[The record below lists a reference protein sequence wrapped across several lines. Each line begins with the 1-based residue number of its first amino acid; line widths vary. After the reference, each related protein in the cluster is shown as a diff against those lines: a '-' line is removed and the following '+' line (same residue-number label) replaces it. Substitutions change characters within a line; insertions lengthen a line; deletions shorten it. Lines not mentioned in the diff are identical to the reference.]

1 MTGPASP
8 PPYNPQPENPPP
20 DNPSGG
26 PAARVR
32 VSLEER
38 SYDILIGNG
47 LRHRFPADIAPVLT
61 RPRAIVVTD
70 ENVAA
75 HYLAPLEAG
84 LAAAGVSV
92 DSIVLPPGEETK
104 SFAHLERL
112 ADRCLSLGLERRDTL
127 IALGGGVIGDLA
139 GFAAAIL
146 LRGVDYIQLP
156 TTLLA
161 QVDSSVGGKTAID
174 MPGGK
179 NLVGA
184 FHQPKRVLIDPETL
198 DTLDR
203 RQRLAG
209 YAETVKYGLIRDRAF
224 FEWLE
229 ANGREV
235 VDGAVDGALNG
246 AGGARVRA
254 IETAC
259 AAKAAIVARDER
271 EAGERALLNLGH
283 TFAHALETATGYSD
297 RLLHGEAVAIGM
309 CMAFD
314 LSAAMG
320 WASGQEAGRVRAHLD
335 AVGLPTAPAAIGPPG
350 LTPDA
355 MIGLM
360 RADKKVA
367 DGRIVFVMVRG
378 IGDAFVTA
386 DIEADVLNSYLSEVL
401 DRSDAQAR
409 IRSSRV

>member
-1 MTGPASP
+1 MAGNDTP
-8 PPYNPQPENPPP
+8 PG
-20 DNPSGG
+20 D

-32 VSLEER
+32 VALAGR
-38 SYDILIGNG
+38 SYDILIGDG
-47 LRHRFPADIAPVLT
+47 LRHRFAAEIAAALP
-61 RPRAIVVTD
+61 RPRTIVVTD

-75 HYLAPLEAG
+75 HYLAPLMAD
-84 LAAAGVSV
+84 LAATGVTADSV
-92 DSIVLPPGEETK
+92 VLPPGEETK

-112 ADRCLSLGLERRDTL
+112 TGQCLELGMERRDTL

-139 GFAAAIL
+139 GFAAAVL
-146 LRGVDYIQLP
+146 LRGVGCIQLP

-184 FHQPKRVLIDPETL
+184 FHQPGLVLIDPATL

-209 YAETVKYGLIRDRAF
+209 YAETVKYGLIGDRGF

-229 ANGREV
+229 ANGRAV
-235 VDGAVDGALNG
+235 IDG
-246 AGGARVRA
+246 GGDARVRA

-259 AAKAAIVARDER
+259 AAKAGVVARDER
-271 EAGERALLNLGH
+271 ESGERALLNLGH

-320 WASGQEAGRVRAHLD
+320 WTSGQEAARVRAHLD
-335 AVGLPTAPAAIGPPG
+335 SVGLPTAPAAVAGLG
-350 LTPDA
+350 LTPAA
-355 MIGLM
+355 MTDLM
-360 RADKKVA
+360 RKDKKVA

-378 IGDAFVTA
+378 IGEAFVTA
-386 DIEADVLNSYLSEVL
+386 AVEEGDLQSYLTKVL
-401 DRSDAQAR
+401 G
-409 IRSSRV
+409 

>member
-1 MTGPASP
+1 MPDPDTLPGDPAK
-8 PPYNPQPENPPP
+8 
-20 DNPSGG
+20 
-26 PAARVR
+26 RVR
-32 VSLEER
+32 VFLAER

-47 LRHRFPADIAPVLT
+47 LRHRFAADIAAALP
-61 RPRAIVVTD
+61 RPRALVVTD
-70 ENVAA
+70 DNVAA
-75 HYLAPLEAG
+75 HYLAPLMADLAEAG
-84 LAAAGVSV
+84 VQA
-92 DSIVLPPGEETK
+92 DPIVLPPGEETK

-112 ADRCLSLGLERRDTL
+112 AARCLECGLERRDTL

-184 FHQPKRVLIDPETL
+184 FHQPKLVLIDPETL

-229 ANGREV
+229 ANGRAV
-235 VDGAVDGALNG
+235 VDG
-246 AGGARVRA
+246 GGDARVRA

-259 AAKAAIVARDER
+259 AAKADTVARDER

-283 TFAHALETATGYSD
+283 TFAHALETATGYSE

-314 LSAAMG
+314 LSAALG
-320 WASGQEAGRVRAHLD
+320 WTGGQEAMRVRAHLE
-335 AVGLPTAPAAIGPPG
+335 AVGLPTAPAAVGG
-350 LTPDA
+350 LGLSPAA
-355 MIGLM
+355 MVALM
-360 RADKKVA
+360 RKDKKVT
-367 DGRIVFVMVRG
+367 DGQIAFVMVRG
-378 IGDAFVTA
+378 IGEAFLTTA
-386 DIEADVLNSYLSEVL
+386 VEAGALEAYLSKVL
-401 DRSDAQAR
+401 R
-409 IRSSRV
+409 

>member
-1 MTGPASP
+1 MSRPETLPGDPAK
-8 PPYNPQPENPPP
+8 
-20 DNPSGG
+20 
-26 PAARVR
+26 RVR
-32 VSLEER
+32 VSLAER
-38 SYDILIGNG
+38 SYDILIGDG
-47 LRHRFPADIAPVLT
+47 LRHRFAAEIAAALP

-75 HYLAPLEAG
+75 HYLAPLSAG
-84 LAAAGVSV
+84 LAAAGVETGAV
-92 DSIVLPPGEETK
+92 VLPPGEETK
-104 SFAHLERL
+104 SFAQLERL
-112 ADRCLSLGLERRDTL
+112 AAQCLERGLERRDTL

-146 LRGVDYIQLP
+146 LRGVGHIQLP

-184 FHQPKRVLIDPETL
+184 FHQPKLVLIDPETL

-209 YAETVKYGLIRDRAF
+209 YAETVKYGLIRDRGF

-229 ANGREV
+229 ANGRAV
-235 VDGAVDGALNG
+235 VDG
-246 AGGARVRA
+246 GGDARARA

-259 AAKAAIVARDER
+259 AAKADVVARDER

-314 LSAAMG
+314 LSAALG
-320 WASGQEAGRVRAHLD
+320 WTGGQEAVRVRSHLD
-335 AVGLPTAPAAIGPPG
+335 AVGLPTAPAAIEG
-350 LTPDA
+350 LGLSPAA
-355 MIGLM
+355 MVGLM
-360 RADKKVA
+360 RKDKKVT
-367 DGRIVFVMVRG
+367 DGQIAFVMVRG
-378 IGDAFVTA
+378 IGEAFLTTA
-386 DIEADVLNSYLSEVL
+386 VEAGALEAYLSTVL
-401 DRSDAQAR
+401 P
-409 IRSSRV
+409 

>member
-1 MTGPASP
+1 MTGSDTLPGDP
-8 PPYNPQPENPPP
+8 V
-20 DNPSGG
+20 
-26 PAARVR
+26 ARVR
-32 VSLEER
+32 VSLAER

-47 LRHRFPADIAPVLT
+47 LRGRFAAEIAAALP

-70 ENVAA
+70 ETVAA

-84 LAAAGVSV
+84 LAAAGVSA

-104 SFAHLERL
+104 SFAQLERL
-112 ADRCLSLGLERRDTL
+112 TAQCLDLGLERRDTL

-139 GFAAAIL
+139 GLAAAIL
-146 LRGVDYIQLP
+146 LRGVGYIQLP

-184 FHQPKRVLIDPETL
+184 FHQPKLVLIDPETL

-229 ANGREV
+229 ANGRAV
-235 VDGAVDGALNG
+235 VDG
-246 AGGARVRA
+246 GGDARVRA

-259 AAKAAIVARDER
+259 AAKADVVARDER

-314 LSAAMG
+314 LSADLG
-320 WASGQEAGRVRAHLD
+320 WTGRQEAARVRAHLD
-335 AVGLPTAPAAIGPPG
+335 SVGLPTAPAAIAGLG
-350 LTPDA
+350 LTPAA
-355 MIGLM
+355 MAGLM
-360 RADKKVA
+360 RRDKKVA
-367 DGRIVFVMVRG
+367 DGRITFVMVRG
-378 IGDAFVTA
+378 IGEAFVTA
-386 DIEADVLNSYLSEVL
+386 AVEEGDLESYLSKIL
-401 DRSDAQAR
+401 G
-409 IRSSRV
+409 

>member
-1 MTGPASP
+1 MTGSDTLPGDP
-8 PPYNPQPENPPP
+8 V
-20 DNPSGG
+20 
-26 PAARVR
+26 ARVR
-32 VSLEER
+32 VALAER
-38 SYDILIGNG
+38 SYDILIANG
-47 LRHRFPADIAPVLT
+47 LRRRFAAEIAAVLP

-70 ENVAA
+70 ETVAG

-84 LAAAGVSV
+84 LAAAGVSA

-104 SFAHLERL
+104 SFAHLEQL
-112 ADRCLSLGLERRDTL
+112 TAQCLDLGLERRDTL

-146 LRGVDYIQLP
+146 LRGVGCIQLP

-184 FHQPKRVLIDPETL
+184 FHQPGLVLIDPETL

-229 ANGREV
+229 ANGRAV
-235 VDGAVDGALNG
+235 VDG
-246 AGGARVRA
+246 GGDARVRA

-259 AAKAAIVARDER
+259 AAKADVVARDER

-314 LSAAMG
+314 LSADLG
-320 WASGQEAGRVRAHLD
+320 WAGRQEAARVRDHLES
-335 AVGLPTAPAAIGPPG
+335 VGLPTAPAAVAGLG
-350 LTPDA
+350 LTPAA
-355 MIGLM
+355 MAGLM
-360 RADKKVA
+360 RKDKKVA

-378 IGDAFVTA
+378 IGEAFVTA
-386 DIEADVLNSYLSEVL
+386 AVEESDLESYLSKIL
-401 DRSDAQAR
+401 G
-409 IRSSRV
+409 

>member
-1 MTGPASP
+1 MTGSDTLPGDP
-8 PPYNPQPENPPP
+8 V
-20 DNPSGG
+20 
-26 PAARVR
+26 ARVR
-32 VSLEER
+32 VSLAER

-47 LRHRFPADIAPVLT
+47 LRHRFAAEIAAALP

-70 ENVAA
+70 ETVAG

-112 ADRCLSLGLERRDTL
+112 TAQCLDLGLERRDTL
-127 IALGGGVIGDLA
+127 VALGGGVIGDLA
-139 GFAAAIL
+139 GLAAAIL
-146 LRGVDYIQLP
+146 LRGVGYIQLP

-184 FHQPKRVLIDPETL
+184 FHQPGLVLIDPETL

-229 ANGREV
+229 ANGGTV
-235 VDGAVDGALNG
+235 VDGADGNG
-246 AGGARVRA
+246 GNGARVRA

-259 AAKAAIVARDER
+259 TAKSEIVARDER
-271 EAGERALLNLGH
+271 ESGERALLNLGH

-314 LSAAMG
+314 LSADLG
-320 WASGQEAGRVRAHLD
+320 WTGRQEAARVRTHLES
-335 AVGLPTAPAAIGPPG
+335 VGLPTAPAAVAGLG
-350 LTPDA
+350 LTPAA
-355 MIGLM
+355 MAGLM
-360 RADKKVA
+360 RKDKKVA

-378 IGDAFVTA
+378 IGEAFVTA
-386 DIEADVLNSYLSEVL
+386 AVEESDLESYLSKIL
-401 DRSDAQAR
+401 G
-409 IRSSRV
+409 

>member
-1 MTGPASP
+1 MSGPDTPTG
-8 PPYNPQPENPPP
+8 
-20 DNPSGG
+20 DI
-26 PAARVR
+26 AARVR
-32 VSLEER
+32 VSLAER

-47 LRHRFPADIAPVLT
+47 LRHRFAAEIAAALP

-75 HYLAPLEAG
+75 HYLEPLTAD
-84 LAAAGVSV
+84 LAAAGISADTV
-92 DSIVLPPGEETK
+92 VLPPGEETK

-112 ADRCLSLGLERRDTL
+112 TAQCLELGLERRDTL
-127 IALGGGVIGDLA
+127 IALGGGVIGDIA

-146 LRGVDYIQLP
+146 LRGVGYIQLP

-184 FHQPKRVLIDPETL
+184 FHQPRLVLIDPATL

-203 RQRLAG
+203 RQRQAG
-209 YAETVKYGLIRDRAF
+209 YAETVKYGLIRDRGF

-229 ANGREV
+229 ANGQAV
-235 VDGAVDGALNG
+235 VDGGA
-246 AGGARVRA
+246 ARVRA

-271 EAGERALLNLGH
+271 ESGERALLNLGH

-314 LSAAMG
+314 LSANLG
-320 WASGQEAGRVRAHLD
+320 WTSGQEATRVRAHLGS
-335 AVGLPTAPAAIGPPG
+335 VGLPTAPAAIAGLA
-350 LTPDA
+350 LTPAA
-355 MIGLM
+355 MAGLM
-360 RADKKVA
+360 RRDKKVA
-367 DGRIVFVMVRG
+367 DGRIAFVMVRG

-386 DIEADVLNSYLSEVL
+386 AVEEGDLESYLSTTL
-401 DRSDAQAR
+401 G
-409 IRSSRV
+409 

>member
-1 MTGPASP
+1 M
-8 PPYNPQPENPPP
+8 NRPENVPAGP
-20 DNPSGG
+20 D
-26 PAARVR
+26 ARVR
-32 VSLEER
+32 VSLAER
-38 SYDILIGNG
+38 SYDILIGEG
-47 LRHRFPADIAPVLT
+47 LRHRFAGEIAAVLT

-70 ENVAA
+70 ETVAG

-92 DSIVLPPGEETK
+92 DSVVLPPGEETK
-104 SFAHLERL
+104 SFADLERL
-112 ADRCLSLGLERRDTL
+112 TAQCLSLGLERRDTL

-146 LRGVDYIQLP
+146 LRGVGYIQLP

-184 FHQPKRVLIDPETL
+184 FHQPQLVLIDPEML

-229 ANGREV
+229 VNGPSV
-235 VDGAVDGALNG
+235 VDSVVDRVDA

-259 AAKAAIVARDER
+259 AAKAALVARDER

-314 LSAAMG
+314 LSAAIG
-320 WASGQEAGRVRAHLD
+320 WSTGQDAMRVRAHLD
-335 AVGLPTAPAAIGPPG
+335 AVGLPTAPAAIDGLG
-350 LTPDA
+350 LTPAA
-355 MIGLM
+355 MTGLM
-360 RADKKVA
+360 RKDKKVA

-378 IGDAFVTA
+378 IGEAFVTA
-386 DIEADVLNSYLSEVL
+386 AVEPDDLESYLSKAL
-401 DRSDAQAR
+401 G
-409 IRSSRV
+409 

>member
-1 MTGPASP
+1 MAGNDTPHGDA
-8 PPYNPQPENPPP
+8 
-20 DNPSGG
+20 
-26 PAARVR
+26 AARVR
-32 VSLEER
+32 VFLAER
-38 SYDILIGNG
+38 SYDIRIGDG
-47 LRHRFPADIAPVLT
+47 LRHRFAAEIAAALP
-61 RPRAIVVTD
+61 RPRAIVATD

-75 HYLAPLEAG
+75 HYLAPLMAD
-84 LAAAGVSV
+84 LAAAGVTADSV
-92 DSIVLPPGEETK
+92 VLPPGEETK
-104 SFAHLERL
+104 SFAYLERL
-112 ADRCLSLGLERRDTL
+112 TGQCLELGMERRDTL

-146 LRGVDYIQLP
+146 LRGIGYIQLP
-156 TTLLA
+156 TTFLA

-184 FHQPKRVLIDPETL
+184 FHQPRLVLIDPETL

-229 ANGREV
+229 VNGGNV
-235 VDGAVDGALNG
+235 VEGGD
-246 AGGARVRA
+246 GARVRA

-259 AAKAAIVARDER
+259 VAKSEIVARDER

-283 TFAHALETATGYSD
+283 TFAHALETATGHSD

-320 WASGQEAGRVRAHLD
+320 WTGGQEAARVRTHLD
-335 AVGLPTAPAAIGPPG
+335 SVGLPTAPAAIAGLD
-350 LTPDA
+350 LTPAA
-355 MIGLM
+355 MTGLM
-360 RADKKVA
+360 RKDKKVV
-367 DGRIVFVMVRG
+367 DGRIAFVMVRG
-378 IGDAFVTA
+378 IGEAFVTA
-386 DIEADVLNSYLSEVL
+386 AVEESELESYLSKVL
-401 DRSDAQAR
+401 GRPAGRSGP
-409 IRSSRV
+409 

>member
-1 MTGPASP
+1 MTGSDTP
-8 PPYNPQPENPPP
+8 PG
-20 DNPSGG
+20 D

-32 VSLEER
+32 VSLAER
-38 SYDILIGNG
+38 SYDILIADG
-47 LRHRFPADIAPVLT
+47 LRHRFAAEIASALP

-70 ENVAA
+70 ETVAG
-75 HYLAPLEAG
+75 HYLVPLEAG
-84 LAAAGVSV
+84 LAAAGVSA

-112 ADRCLSLGLERRDTL
+112 TAQCLDLGLERRDTL
-127 IALGGGVIGDLA
+127 IALGGGVIGDLV
-139 GFAAAIL
+139 GLAAAIL
-146 LRGVDYIQLP
+146 LRGVGYIQLP

-184 FHQPKRVLIDPETL
+184 FHQPGLVLIDPETL

-209 YAETVKYGLIRDRAF
+209 YAETVKYGLIRNRAF

-229 ANGREV
+229 ANGGKV
-235 VDGAVDGALNG
+235 VDGGGDGGN
-246 AGGARVRA
+246 GARVRA

-259 AAKAAIVARDER
+259 TAKSEIVARDER

-314 LSAAMG
+314 LSADLG
-320 WASGQEAGRVRAHLD
+320 WTGRQEAARVRAHLEF
-335 AVGLPTAPAAIGPPG
+335 VGLPTAPAAIAGLD
-350 LTPDA
+350 LTPTA
-355 MIGLM
+355 AIGLM
-360 RADKKVA
+360 RKDKKVA

-378 IGDAFVTA
+378 IGEAFVTA
-386 DIEADVLNSYLSEVL
+386 AVEESDLESYLSKVL
-401 DRSDAQAR
+401 G
-409 IRSSRV
+409 

>member
-1 MTGPASP
+1 MTGFDTLPGDP
-8 PPYNPQPENPPP
+8 V
-20 DNPSGG
+20 
-26 PAARVR
+26 ARVR
-32 VSLEER
+32 VALAER
-38 SYDILIGNG
+38 SYDILIANG
-47 LRHRFPADIAPVLT
+47 LRRRFAAEIAAALP

-70 ENVAA
+70 ETVAG
-75 HYLAPLEAG
+75 HYLAPLESG

-112 ADRCLSLGLERRDTL
+112 TAQCLDLGLERRDTL
-127 IALGGGVIGDLA
+127 FALGGGVIGDLA

-146 LRGVDYIQLP
+146 LRGVGCIQLP

-184 FHQPKRVLIDPETL
+184 FHQPGLVLIDPETL

-229 ANGREV
+229 ANGRAV
-235 VDGAVDGALNG
+235 VDG
-246 AGGARVRA
+246 GGDARVRA

-259 AAKAAIVARDER
+259 AAKADVVARDER

-314 LSAAMG
+314 LSAALG
-320 WASGQEAGRVRAHLD
+320 WTGGQEATRVRAHLE
-335 AVGLPTAPAAIGPPG
+335 AVGLPTAPAAVEGLG
-350 LTPDA
+350 LTPAA
-355 MIGLM
+355 MAGQ
-360 RADKKVA
+360 RHRD
-367 DGRIVFVMVRG
+367 
-378 IGDAFVTA
+378 
-386 DIEADVLNSYLSEVL
+386 
-401 DRSDAQAR
+401 
-409 IRSSRV
+409 

>member
-1 MTGPASP
+1 MTGPE
-8 PPYNPQPENPPP
+8 NPQSEHPHPEHPPG
-20 DNPSGG
+20 D

-32 VSLEER
+32 VSLAER

-47 LRHRFPADIAPVLT
+47 LRHRFAIEVAAILT

-104 SFAHLERL
+104 SFGHLERL

-127 IALGGGVIGDLA
+127 IALGGGVIGDLT

-146 LRGVDYIQLP
+146 LRGVDHIQLP

-184 FHQPKRVLIDPETL
+184 FHQPKLVLIDPETL

-229 ANGREV
+229 ANGAGV
-235 VDGAVDGALNG
+235 VDGAPG
-246 AGGARVRA
+246 GGARVRA

-259 AAKAAIVARDER
+259 AAKSAIVARDER
-271 EAGERALLNLGH
+271 ETGERALLNLGH
-283 TFAHALETATGYSD
+283 TFAHALETATNYSD

-314 LSAAMG
+314 ISAAMG
-320 WASGQEAGRVRAHLD
+320 WTSGQDAARVRAHLE

-386 DIEADVLNSYLSEVL
+386 GIEADVLNSYLSVVL
-401 DRSDAQAR
+401 D
-409 IRSSRV
+409 

>member
-1 MTGPASP
+1 MTGSDTP
-8 PPYNPQPENPPP
+8 P
-20 DNPSGG
+20 GG
-26 PAARVR
+26 PVARVR
-32 VSLEER
+32 VSLAER

-47 LRHRFPADIAPVLT
+47 LRRRFAAEIAAALP

-70 ENVAA
+70 ETVAA

-92 DSIVLPPGEETK
+92 DSVVLPPGEETK

-112 ADRCLSLGLERRDTL
+112 TAQCLALGLERRDTL

-139 GFAAAIL
+139 GLAAAIL
-146 LRGVDYIQLP
+146 LRGIGYIQLP

-179 NLVGA
+179 NLIGA
-184 FHQPKRVLIDPETL
+184 FHQPGLVLIDPETL

-229 ANGREV
+229 ANGRAV
-235 VDGAVDGALNG
+235 VDG
-246 AGGARVRA
+246 GGEARVRA
-254 IETAC
+254 VETAC
-259 AAKAAIVARDER
+259 AAKAAVVARDER

-314 LSAAMG
+314 LSADLG
-320 WASGQEAGRVRAHLD
+320 WTGRQEAARVRAHLES
-335 AVGLPTAPAAIGPPG
+335 VGLPTAPAAVAGLG
-350 LTPDA
+350 LTPAA
-355 MIGLM
+355 MADLM
-360 RADKKVA
+360 RKDKKVA
-367 DGRIVFVMVRG
+367 DGRIVFVMARG
-378 IGDAFVTA
+378 IGEAFVTA
-386 DIEADVLNSYLSEVL
+386 AVEERDLETYLTKVLV
-401 DRSDAQAR
+401 
-409 IRSSRV
+409 

>member
-1 MTGPASP
+1 MTGGPALTGAP
-8 PPYNPQPENPPP
+8 PE
-20 DNPSGG
+20 GA
-26 PAARVR
+26 AARVR
-32 VSLEER
+32 VSLAER
-38 SYDILIGNG
+38 SYDILVGNG
-47 LRHRFPADIAPVLT
+47 LRRRFAAEIAPVLA

-75 HYLAPLEAG
+75 PYLAPLMAD
-84 LAAAGVSV
+84 LAATGVKADSV
-92 DSIVLPPGEETK
+92 VLPPGEETK

-112 ADRCLSLGLERRDTL
+112 TGQCLELGLERRDTL

-139 GFAAAIL
+139 GFAAAVL
-146 LRGVDYIQLP
+146 LRGVACIQLP

-184 FHQPKRVLIDPETL
+184 FHQPGLVLIDPETL

-229 ANGREV
+229 ANGRAV
-235 VDGAVDGALNG
+235 IDG
-246 AGGARVRA
+246 GGDARVRA

-259 AAKAAIVARDER
+259 AAKADVVARDER
-271 EAGERALLNLGH
+271 ESGERALLNLGH

-314 LSAAMG
+314 LSAALG
-320 WASGQEAGRVRAHLD
+320 WTGGQEAARVRAHLD
-335 AVGLPTAPAAIGPPG
+335 SVGLPTAPGAVEGLG
-350 LTPDA
+350 LTPA
-355 MIGLM
+355 AAIGLM
-360 RADKKVA
+360 RRDKKVT
-367 DGRIVFVMVRG
+367 DGRIAFVLVRG

-386 DIEADVLNSYLSEVL
+386 AVEEADLEAYLSKVL
-401 DRSDAQAR
+401 G
-409 IRSSRV
+409 

>member
-1 MTGPASP
+1 MTGSDTLPGDP
-8 PPYNPQPENPPP
+8 V
-20 DNPSGG
+20 
-26 PAARVR
+26 ARVR
-32 VSLEER
+32 VSLAER

-47 LRHRFPADIAPVLT
+47 LRHRFTAEIAAALP

-70 ENVAA
+70 ETVAG

-92 DSIVLPPGEETK
+92 DSVVLPPGEETK
-104 SFAHLERL
+104 SFDHLERL
-112 ADRCLSLGLERRDTL
+112 AAQCLDLGLERRDTL

-146 LRGVDYIQLP
+146 LRGVGYIQLP

-184 FHQPKRVLIDPETL
+184 FHQPGLVLIDPETL

-229 ANGREV
+229 ANGGKV
-235 VDGAVDGALNG
+235 VDG
-246 AGGARVRA
+246 GGDARVRA

-259 AAKAAIVARDER
+259 AAKSDIVARDER
-271 EAGERALLNLGH
+271 ESGERALLNLGH

-314 LSAAMG
+314 LSADLG
-320 WASGQEAGRVRAHLD
+320 WTDRQEAARVRAHLES
-335 AVGLPTAPAAIGPPG
+335 VGLPTAPAAVAGLG
-350 LTPDA
+350 LTPAA
-355 MIGLM
+355 MAGLM
-360 RADKKVA
+360 RKDKKVA

-378 IGDAFVTA
+378 IGEAFVTA
-386 DIEADVLNSYLSEVL
+386 AVEEGDLESYLSKVL
-401 DRSDAQAR
+401 G
-409 IRSSRV
+409 

>member
-1 MTGPASP
+1 MTGPDS
-8 PPYNPQPENPPP
+8 PQPVIPPP
-20 DNPSGG
+20 DDPPGE
-26 PAARVR
+26 PAARVG
-32 VSLEER
+32 VALAER

-47 LRHRFPADIAPVLT
+47 LRHRFAEDIAPVLT

-70 ENVAA
+70 ETVAA

-84 LAAAGVSV
+84 FAAAGVSA

-139 GFAAAIL
+139 GFAAAVL

-184 FHQPKRVLIDPETL
+184 FHQPKLVLIDPETL

-203 RQRLAG
+203 RQRQAG

-229 ANGREV
+229 ANGR
-235 VDGAVDGALNG
+235 DLIDG

-320 WASGQEAGRVRAHLD
+320 WTSGQEAGRVRAHLD
-335 AVGLPTAPAAIGPPG
+335 AVGLPTAPAAIEGHG
-350 LTPDA
+350 LTPAA
-355 MIGLM
+355 MTGLM
-360 RADKKVA
+360 GRDKKVA
-367 DGRIVFVMVRG
+367 DGRIVFVMVRS
-378 IGDAFVTA
+378 IGEAFVTA
-386 DIEADVLNSYLSEVL
+386 DVAADVLNSYLSQVL
-401 DRSDAQAR
+401 D
-409 IRSSRV
+409 

>member
-1 MTGPASP
+1 MTGSDTLPGDP
-8 PPYNPQPENPPP
+8 V
-20 DNPSGG
+20 
-26 PAARVR
+26 ARVR
-32 VSLEER
+32 VALAER

-47 LRHRFPADIAPVLT
+47 LRHRFAAEIAAALP

-70 ENVAA
+70 ETVAG

-84 LAAAGVSV
+84 LASAGVSV

-104 SFAHLERL
+104 SFAHLEGL
-112 ADRCLSLGLERRDTL
+112 TAQSLHLGLERRDTL

-146 LRGVDYIQLP
+146 LRGVGYIQLP

-179 NLVGA
+179 NLIGA
-184 FHQPKRVLIDPETL
+184 FHQPGLVLIDPETL

-229 ANGREV
+229 ANGRAV
-235 VDGAVDGALNG
+235 VDGGDGGN
-246 AGGARVRA
+246 GARVRA

-259 AAKAAIVARDER
+259 AAKADLVARDER

-314 LSAAMG
+314 LSADLG
-320 WASGQEAGRVRAHLD
+320 WTGRQEAARVRAHLES
-335 AVGLPTAPAAIGPPG
+335 VGLPTAPAAVAGLG
-350 LTPDA
+350 LTPAA
-355 MIGLM
+355 MAGLM
-360 RADKKVA
+360 RKDKKVA

-378 IGDAFVTA
+378 IGEAFVTA
-386 DIEADVLNSYLSEVL
+386 AVEESDLESYLSKIL
-401 DRSDAQAR
+401 G
-409 IRSSRV
+409 

>member
-1 MTGPASP
+1 MTGSDTP
-8 PPYNPQPENPPP
+8 P
-20 DNPSGG
+20 GG

-32 VSLEER
+32 VSLAER
-38 SYDILIGNG
+38 SYDILIDNG
-47 LRHRFPADIAPVLT
+47 LRHRFAAEIAAALP

-70 ENVAA
+70 ETVAG

-104 SFAHLERL
+104 SFNHLERL
-112 ADRCLSLGLERRDTL
+112 TARCLDLGLERRDTL

-146 LRGVDYIQLP
+146 LRGVGYIQLP

-184 FHQPKRVLIDPETL
+184 FHQPGLVLIDPETL

-229 ANGREV
+229 ANGGRV
-235 VDGAVDGALNG
+235 VDGG
-246 AGGARVRA
+246 GGARVRA

-259 AAKAAIVARDER
+259 TAKSEIVARDER
-271 EAGERALLNLGH
+271 ESGERALLNLGH

-314 LSAAMG
+314 LSADLG
-320 WASGQEAGRVRAHLD
+320 WTGRQEAARVRAHLES
-335 AVGLPTAPAAIGPPG
+335 VGLPTAPAAIAGFG
-350 LTPDA
+350 LTPAA
-355 MIGLM
+355 MAGLM
-360 RADKKVA
+360 RKDKKVS

-378 IGDAFVTA
+378 IGEAFVTA
-386 DIEADVLNSYLSEVL
+386 AVEEGDLESYLSKIL
-401 DRSDAQAR
+401 G
-409 IRSSRV
+409 